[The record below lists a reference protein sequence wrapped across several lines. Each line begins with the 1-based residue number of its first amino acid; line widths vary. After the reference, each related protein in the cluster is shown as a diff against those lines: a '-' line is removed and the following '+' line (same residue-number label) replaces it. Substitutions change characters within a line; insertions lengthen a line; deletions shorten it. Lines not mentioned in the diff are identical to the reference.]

1 MRRKISIIV
10 VAIICIIIFGICFLV
25 GEKMK
30 VMYNN
35 EKSYQ
40 ELITY
45 KYDSDEFYSLRET
58 LDSGNEIA
66 LFDVIA
72 TENIECVRKI
82 EDIRYLILLS
92 EMDEKLFVFFDADYK
107 VTGSYYVKDEFL
119 NEDDFTSVQTGTMQS
134 SLIFEMDKNRI
145 FYPFDTDLE
154 TGHITKE
161 GIVIISYNRM
171 GDGEIL
177 EDPVVESIEFYNNDE
192 ILKMREDNFF
202 IQIIPYILPIDK
214 Q

>member
-1 MRRKISIIV
+1 MT
-10 VAIICIIIFGICFLV
+10 
-25 GEKMK
+25 GEKK
-30 VMYNN
+30 QVVFNN
-35 EKSYQ
+35 EQSYQ

-45 KYDSDEFYSLRET
+45 KYDSDEFYSIRET

-72 TENIECVRKI
+72 NENIECVRKI
-82 EDIRYLILLS
+82 EDISYLILLS
-92 EMDEKLFVFFDADYK
+92 EMDEKLFVFFDADFK
-107 VTGSYYVKDEFL
+107 VTGSYCVKDEFL
-119 NEDDFTSVQTGTMQS
+119 NEDDFASVQTGTTQS

-145 FYPFDTDLE
+145 FYPFDTDLK

-161 GIVIISYNRM
+161 GIVIISYNIM

-177 EDPVVESIEFYNNDE
+177 NDPVVESIEFYNNDE

-202 IQIIPYILPIDK
+202 IQIMPYILPIDK
-214 Q
+214 QENIIQA